1 MDGMEAGEADCT
13 VEFFKYAVEIVCDV
27 ISCIP
32 DMAGV
37 ETDAEPFLAVYALD
51 DGGDFLEAAPDLRS
65 LARHGLQEH
74 DRLLRRIEDVVQKVC
89 DKLDAFFCA
98 LLYMAAGVEVVE
110 RVRDMFETCEVIY
123 HRLACEGA

>member
-1 MDGMEAGEADCT
+1 M

-32 DMAGV
+32 NVTGI

-65 LARHGLQEH
+65 LARHGFQEH
-74 DRLLRRIEDVVQKVC
+74 DRLLRWIENVVQKVC
-89 DKLDAFFCA
+89 DKFDAFFCA
-98 LLYMAAGVEVVE
+98 LPYIQALEKARSDTKIAADTIYVWQLFLYVH
-110 RVRDMFETCEVIY
+110 FLCNQS
-123 HRLACEGA
+123 